1 MDFKIKLLK
10 QIKDAGLSAFTEK
23 QLFVRLNIQSAAD
36 KKHIKAALGELV
48 SDGEFLITDSKKY
61 CTPASLGAVKGVL
74 LCKSRGFGFLVPEDG
89 GEDIF
94 IPHERLNGALHKDV
108 VYVGSIKNKTGGKRE
123 GEVAAVLERGY
134 KTIVGTLKRTAEG
147 AFVIP
152 DDRDYFRYIFI
163 PPNCL
168 KNAADGFKVVA
179 KITDYATGKY
189 PQGDVIEVLGKGGA
203 PITEVLAITRT
214 FGFADAFEKS
224 VKREA
229 AIVSGIPFDMGGR
242 ADLRELLTV
251 TIDGDDAKDLDD
263 AVSLTRAGDDFKLFV
278 HIADVANYVRHKSVL
293 DNEAFKRGTSVY
305 FPGNVIPM
313 LPEELSNGVCSLN
326 ERVDRPTLTAEML
339 IDKDGN
345 VKGHKI
351 YESVINSSA
360 RMTYENVSKIL
371 GGDAELIEKY
381 KNIVP
386 MLRDMLTLSQILN
399 KKRTKRGSVFFESKE
414 SVIETDEKGYV
425 LDIRPYEFGIS
436 NAVIEEFM
444 LAANETV
451 AEFISHLELP
461 FVYRVHE
468 TPSAEKMEI
477 FKNFMDGLGM
487 KIRMKSGIKPYE
499 IQGFLELAE
508 NSEYKTLVNKILLRS
523 MQKAKYDTVN
533 NGHFGLAAKYYCH
546 FTSPI
551 RRYPDLVVH
560 RIIKMMLKGELN
572 DKNIAKMKAFC
583 RDAAANSSERERASE
598 LAERQCDD
606 YYKAFFMEDKV
617 GTTYDGIISSVT
629 NFGLFVELKN
639 TVEGLVRTE
648 WLPPDD
654 YIFDEQRYT
663 IIGKKHSFSLGDG
676 VSVRVES
683 ADRTSRQV
691 NFSLII

>member
-1 MDFKIKLLK
+1 MEFKTKLLK
-10 QIKDAGLSAFTEK
+10 QINDAALNGFTEK
-23 QLFVRLNIQSAAD
+23 QLFVRLNVQAAAD
-36 KKHIKAALGELV
+36 KNRVKDALDALTA
-48 SDGEFLITDSKKY
+48 DGEFLINDSKKY

-108 VYVGSIKNKTGGKRE
+108 VYVGSIKNKTGGRRE
-123 GEVAAVLERGY
+123 GEVAAILDRGY
-134 KTIVGTLKRTAEG
+134 KTIVGTLKRTSEG
-147 AFVIP
+147 AFVVP

-163 PPNCL
+163 PSNCQ
-168 KNAADGFKVVA
+168 KNAGDGFKVVA
-179 KITDYATGKY
+179 KITDYAAGKY
-189 PQGDVIEVLGKGGA
+189 PQGEVAEVLGKGGA

-224 VKREA
+224 VKKEA
-229 AIVSGIPFDMGGR
+229 AAVSKIPFDERGR
-242 ADLRELLTV
+242 TDLRGLLTI

-263 AVSLTRAGDDFKLFV
+263 AVSLTRAGADFKLFV
-278 HIADVANYVRHKSVL
+278 HIADVANYVKHKSVI
-293 DNEAFKRGTSVY
+293 DAEAFKRGTSVY

-351 YESVINSSA
+351 YESVINSDA
-360 RMTYENVSKIL
+360 RMTYKNVSKIL
-371 GGDAELIEKY
+371 DGGAELIEKY
-381 KNIVP
+381 KDIAT
-386 MLRDMLTLSQILN
+386 MLRDMLTLSRILN
-399 KKRTKRGSVFFESKE
+399 TKRTKRGSVFFESRE
-414 SVIETDEKGYV
+414 SVIETDEKGCV
-425 LDIRPYEFGIS
+425 LDVRPYEFGIS

-468 TPSAEKMEI
+468 TPSEEKMEI

-487 KIRMKSGIKPYE
+487 KIRMREGIKPRE
-499 IQGFLELAE
+499 VQSFLELAE

-533 NGHFGLAAKYYCH
+533 KGHFGLAAKYYCH

-551 RRYPDLVVH
+551 RRYPDLVAH

-572 DKNIAKMKAFC
+572 DKNIQKMKAFC
-583 RDAAANSSERERASE
+583 RDAAANSGERERASE
-598 LAERQCDD
+598 LAERQCGD

-617 GTTYDGIISSVT
+617 GREYDGIISSVT
-629 NFGLFVELKN
+629 GFGIFVELPN

-654 YIFDEQRYT
+654 YVFDEQRYT
-663 IIGKKHSFSLGDG
+663 IIGKKRSFSLGDS

-691 NFSLII
+691 NFSLIM